1 MGGELWEGGGGGIY
15 GGGDT
20 TGGEAA
26 AGGVALTKK
35 SFRTFEITRKYK
47 IIQQYLS
54 WCATRVRWFGRRPR
68 VWLSLQQGLPV
79 GDHDFDHHV
88 GELDVHDGSHRLLLR
103 PEQGGSEADAQVGD
117 GHEVLVRLLDHVG
130 EVGEQDLEHPL
141 VGGGQLLHKAVDL
154 I

>member
-1 MGGELWEGGGGGIY
+1 M
-15 GGGDT
+15 
-20 TGGEAA
+20 
-26 AGGVALTKK
+26 
-35 SFRTFEITRKYK
+35 
-47 IIQQYLS
+47 
-54 WCATRVRWFGRRPR
+54 
-68 VWLSLQQGLPV
+68 
-79 GDHDFDHHV
+79 GDHDLDHHV

-154 I
+154 IEREITNVPQRGFQNSSQKLVKKIYQWF